1 MAGFIPVCDS
11 DLRLNLVLM
20 ELQLIVLSTGGDK
33 MNERRSGRDKILV
46 AISRGSSAGNY
57 GRISHPGSESGAD
70 GMAIGQNSKL
80 SQTLGQHRT
89 EEKLAVTTG

>member
-20 ELQLIVLSTGGDK
+20 ELQLIVLPTGGDQ

-57 GRISHPGSESGAD
+57 SRISHPGSESGAD
-70 GMAIGQNSKL
+70 GMAIGQSSKL
-80 SQTLGQHRT
+80 SQTLAGQ
-89 EEKLAVTTG
+89 